1 MKFICLIPARANS
14 KRLKNKNFLKFKQ
27 KRLIEWTIIFSQKI
41 NFFEKILLST
51 DHPKILKLKK
61 KYPKITFIKRPK
73 RISKDNTSM
82 SKVIK
87 HAINYLKENHQFYD
101 AVVILQP
108 TSPLRKINTINKAI
122 LKFNKFSPDYLAS
135 VTRFRHNQSPNMTL
149 VKKNKFFFQKENISI
164 NKDRLKRYY
173 YLDGGVIFIFNI
185 ANKNFELKGKGLF
198 IEVNFPENIDIDT
211 LSEFN
216 LAKKYFNG
224 IY

>member
-27 KRLIEWTIIFSQKI
+27 KRLIEWTMIFSEKI
-41 NFFEKILLST
+41 KLFDKILLST
-51 DHPKILKLKK
+51 NHPKILKLRK

-73 RISKDNTSM
+73 KISQDDIPM

-87 HAINYLKENHQFYD
+87 HATNYLKEKLQPYD

-122 LKFNKFSPDYLAS
+122 SKFKKYAPDYLAT
-135 VTRFRHNQSPNMTL
+135 VTCAKHNQTPDMTII
-149 VKKNKFFFQKENISI
+149 KKNRIFYQQKNINI
-164 NKDRLKRYY
+164 NKNRFKKYY
-173 YLDGGVIFIFNI
+173 YLDGGVVFIFNK

-198 IEVNFPENIDIDT
+198 MEVNFPENIDINTCSD
-211 LSEFN
+211 FN